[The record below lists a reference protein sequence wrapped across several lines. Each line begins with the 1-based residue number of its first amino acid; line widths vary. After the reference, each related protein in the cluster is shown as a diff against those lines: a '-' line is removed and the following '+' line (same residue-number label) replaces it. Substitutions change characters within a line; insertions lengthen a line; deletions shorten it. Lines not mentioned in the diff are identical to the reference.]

1 MLSAVIT
8 ALLFVVMLLIVA
20 SLVVGALR
28 ERQRHLHSQKEQK
41 RNSLQFKTPTQFMDP
56 TQVSS
61 QFKLPTL
68 QVTAIVPFQDGHV
81 ADLEMPE
88 IPFHVSLPTS
98 WYRRR
103 RTVVSFGL
111 MLMLLLTLFAQSGLA
126 TGALQGLQLG
136 ISLLDFTQH
145 TSVLDLSTSSLPLDG
160 TASSRIIRV
169 DSAARNQYYTVYQWD
184 VWSYSSCSGISM
196 EEVMNAYG
204 RHLIAADVL
213 QEELN
218 LGVWDTYNGLTDGE
232 EGIARTA
239 SYFGFRAV
247 PNPPR
252 TIDDLIAVANK
263 GFPVIVGVPGHI
275 LVVKGG
281 DSNNVYLIDSAPANR
296 TIMSRAQFA
305 GWWDNFSVELLPN

>member
-20 SLVVGALR
+20 SLVVGVLH
-28 ERQRHLHSQKEQK
+28 ERQRHLQSQREQT
-41 RNSLQFKTPTQFMDP
+41 RTLSQFKAPTQFMAP
-56 TQVSS
+56 TRTPS
-61 QFKLPTL
+61 QFMMPTL
-68 QVTAIVPFQDGHV
+68 QMTSVLPFQDGQA
-81 ADLEMPE
+81 ADLGKAEA
-88 IPFHVSLPTS
+88 PFHVSLPAS

-103 RTVVSFGL
+103 RTIVSFGL
-111 MLMLLLTLFAQSGLA
+111 LLMVLLTLFAQSGLA
-126 TGALQGLQLG
+126 TGALQGLKLG

-169 DSAARNQYYTVYQWD
+169 DSANRNQYYTIYQLD

-213 QEELN
+213 QEEQN
-218 LGVWDTYNGLTDGE
+218 LGVWDTYDGLTGGE

-252 TIDDLIAVANK
+252 TLDDLIAVANK

-281 DSNNVYLIDSAPANR
+281 DSNNVYLVDSAPADR

-305 GWWDNFSVELLPN
+305 GWWDNFSVELLPD

>member
-8 ALLFVVMLLIVA
+8 ALLYVVMLLIVA
-20 SLVVGALR
+20 SFVIGALR
-28 ERQRHLHSQKEQK
+28 EHQRHLQSQAAQK
-41 RNSLQFKTPTQFMDP
+41 RS
-56 TQVSS
+56 SS
-61 QFKLPTL
+61 QFKAPRQ
-68 QVTAIVPFQDGHV
+68 QVTAVLQFQDGSVVGFEKSHS
-81 ADLEMPE
+81 
-88 IPFHVSLPTS
+88 PFPISLSTS

-103 RTVVSFGL
+103 RTMVSFGL
-111 MLMLLLTLFAQSGLA
+111 LMMVLITLFAQSGLA
-126 TGALQGLQLG
+126 DGALQGLKQG
-136 ISLLDFTQH
+136 IALIGFSQH
-145 TSVLDLSTSSLPLDG
+145 TSAFDLSTSSLPLDG

-169 DSAARNQYYTVYQWD
+169 DSADRRQYYSDYQLD

-218 LGVWDTYNGLTDGE
+218 LGVWDTYNGLTGGE
-232 EGIARTA
+232 PGIAKTA

-252 TIDDLIAVANK
+252 TVEDLIAVANK

-275 LVVKGG
+275 LVVRGG
-281 DSNNVYLIDSAPANR
+281 DSNNVYLVDSAPADR

>member
-20 SLVVGALR
+20 SFVVSAVR
-28 ERQRHLHSQKEQK
+28 ERQRHLRSQIEQK
-41 RNSLQFKTPTQFMDP
+41 HSSSQFKTPIPFNSP
-56 TQVSS
+56 S
-61 QFKLPTL
+61 Q
-68 QVTAIVPFQDGHV
+68 QVTAVLQLQDGSIV
-81 ADLEMPE
+81 GLEKPHF
-88 IPFHVSLPTS
+88 PFHFSFPTS

-103 RTVVSFGL
+103 RTMVSFGL
-111 MLMLLLTLFAQSGLA
+111 LLMVAITLLAQSGLA
-126 TGALQGLQLG
+126 DGALRGLKQG

-145 TSVLDLSTSSLPLDG
+145 TSAFGLSTSTLPLDG

-169 DSAARNQYYTVYQWD
+169 DSADSKQYYTNYQLD

-196 EEVMNAYG
+196 EEVMDAYG

-218 LGVWDTYNGLTDGE
+218 LGVWDTFDGLTGGE
-232 EGIARTA
+232 AGIARTA

-252 TIDDLIAVANK
+252 TIEDLIAVANK

-275 LVVKGG
+275 LVVRGG
-281 DSNNVYLIDSAPANR
+281 DSNNVYLVDSAPADR
-296 TIMSRAQFA
+296 TVMSRAQFA

>member
-20 SLVVGALR
+20 SLVAGALR
-28 ERQRHLHSQKEQK
+28 ERRRHLQSQKQQE
-41 RNSLQFKTPTQFMDP
+41 RNIPQFKSPTQFMVPAYVPTQFKTPT
-56 TQVSS
+56 
-61 QFKLPTL
+61 L
-68 QVTAIVPFQDGHV
+68 QMTAALSFQDGPV
-81 ADLEMPE
+81 ADLEKPDN
-88 IPFHVSLPTS
+88 PLHFSLPTS

-111 MLMLLLTLFAQSGLA
+111 LLMLLLTLFAQSGLA
-126 TGALQGLQLG
+126 TGALQGLKLG
-136 ISLLDFTQH
+136 ISLLNFTQH

-160 TASSRIIRV
+160 TASSRIVRV
-169 DSAARNQYYTVYQWD
+169 DSAERKQYYTDYQYN
-184 VWSYSSCSGISM
+184 VWSWSSCSGISM

-213 QEELN
+213 QEEQN
-218 LGVWDTYNGLTDGE
+218 LGVWDTYNGLTGGE
-232 EGIARTA
+232 EGIAKTA

-252 TIDDLIAVANK
+252 TLDDLIAVANK
-263 GFPVIVGVPGHI
+263 GFPIIVGVPGHI

-281 DSNNVYLIDSAPANR
+281 GSNNVYLVDSAPADR
-296 TIMSRAQFA
+296 TVMSRAQFA
-305 GWWDNFSVELLPN
+305 GWWDNFSVELSLD

>member
-28 ERQRHLHSQKEQK
+28 ERQRHLQSQKEQK
-41 RNSLQFKTPTQFMDP
+41 RNTLQFKAPIQLLVPTNV
-56 TQVSS
+56 TS
-61 QFKLPTL
+61 QIKTPTL
-68 QVTAIVPFQDGHV
+68 QVTAVLPFQNGQV
-81 ADLEMPE
+81 GDLGKPE
-88 IPFHVSLPTS
+88 TPFHVSLPTS

-103 RTVVSFGL
+103 RTVVSIGL
-111 MLMLLLTLFAQSGLA
+111 LLMLLLTLFAQSGLG
-126 TGALQGLQLG
+126 TGALQGLKLG
-136 ISLLDFTQH
+136 ISLLDFTHH

-160 TASSRIIRV
+160 TASSRIVRV
-169 DSAARNQYYTVYQWD
+169 DSAVQNQYYTAYQWD

-218 LGVWDTYNGLTDGE
+218 LGVWDTYNGLTGGE
-232 EGIARTA
+232 EGIAKTA

-252 TIDDLIAVANK
+252 TLDDLIAVANK

-281 DSNNVYLIDSAPANR
+281 DSNYVYLVDSAPADR